1 MKMTYPSADKLPK
14 TTSENIFFP
23 IWILT
28 IFRSLKKKKK
38 KEVVKRQS
46 EVAGNHFIFGDKS
59 RVNSFIANLLQQYH
73 LALFLCSSRF
83 IHLPYD
89 VHATSLLLLVVLFN
103 SINFPLPSIK
113 HFKHPLVTLL
123 KPIVW
128 KQFCNSIF
136 KRFACHRAK
145 IHSFFELFKARICP
159 CNWQYTFTVVV
170 FFLCPWR
177 HELIQEGLCHALSGK
192 TSLKC

>member
-1 MKMTYPSADKLPK
+1 M
-14 TTSENIFFP
+14 
-23 IWILT
+23 
-28 IFRSLKKKKK
+28 
-38 KEVVKRQS
+38 
-46 EVAGNHFIFGDKS
+46 AGNHFIFGDKS